1 MNEYNPQS
9 VKSESISDIGRK
21 IDYMK
26 DKIITHKDLRHFL
39 KKFVKHHD
47 YHWYTLYTVEDKIK
61 DELHKHLKKLLESAI
76 NEVSKTN

>member
-1 MNEYNPQS
+1 
-9 VKSESISDIGRK
+9 
-21 IDYMK
+21 MK

-47 YHWYTLYTVEDKIK
+47 YHWYTLYTAEDKIK